1 MDQKRDDYSVTSRRK
16 PSIRNNPTTPTKGK
30 SYNGSRKKR
39 KESQNKAKRV
49 VAGILAAGIVAGGI
63 TLISKMA
70 SDANSVTDPKDAIVM
85 VDEHR
90 QLLEEYP
97 LMQQEQYNDELE
109 RVDKLND
116 AITVYAE
123 LRDKDD
129 RTLDEES
136 KYIEASRTI
145 CESKDLVID
154 IYTDTIKSKVAEAYG
169 ITNPENIKQIEV
181 KDNITFDEGPEHNP
195 IIELNNGTIISK
207 TGKNKMDKNIAKA
220 IINARHLRD
229 VDYSAEMQLK
239 DLPTDEIVSTY
250 TNAMK
255 FGLQYDFSLDKDG
268 DLSTVEREDNDK
280 SNDEY
285 DR

>member
-220 IINARHLRD
+220 IIIKNHKT
-229 VDYSAEMQLK
+229 EQLENLK
-239 DLPTDEIVSTY
+239 TY
-250 TNAMK
+250 LQMK
-255 FGLQYDFSLDKDG
+255 
-268 DLSTVEREDNDK
+268 
-280 SNDEY
+280 
-285 DR
+285 